1 MKYTLRHTLFFIFL
15 VLFTERAC
23 LQLAKA
29 NLGRPYFNVHFKLH
43 VTGFFPLKQ
52 SILVMMVPMAVTVT
66 QTASISDLAK
76 IIVHVQQVIKETELC
91 AQVRFVFSFCCWWG
105 IVGADTL
112 WFITGICGG
121 KGRWKAS

>member
-1 MKYTLRHTLFFIFL
+1 MTGKNCFPAAKESHGIIGHFFMGSNHVMK
-15 VLFTERAC
+15 
-23 LQLAKA
+23 
-29 NLGRPYFNVHFKLH
+29 YFNVHFKLH

-52 SILVMMVPMAVTVT
+52 SILVMTVPMAVTVT

-76 IIVHVQQVIKETELC
+76 IIVHVQQVMKEMELC
-91 AQVRFVFSFCCWWG
+91 AQVRFVFSYNCCWWG
-105 IVGADTL
+105 FVGADTL